1 MTVDPAAVTKAH
13 LLERLLARRA
23 ALVTLAAG
31 ITGCRPRAEDV
42 VQDVAVKLVE
52 GGVPAMVHDPDRYLA
67 RMVRNAAIDGLR
79 RRAREPFCPHL
90 DEDAAGDGPALCR
103 HTLCPERTMA
113 GCEALRLVMTALD
126 ELPARTRDTFAA
138 HRLDGVPQK
147 DIAGRLGVSPTL
159 VNFMVRAAHDHCR
172 ARLHHAEG
180 TPQPEDRQSR
190 LGT

>member
-13 LLERLLARRA
+13 LLDRLLARRA

-42 VQDVAVKLVE
+42 VQDVAVKLME
-52 GGVPAMVHDPDRYLA
+52 GGAPAAVRDPDRYLA

-79 RRAREPFCPHL
+79 RRAREPVCPHL
-90 DEDAAGDGPALCR
+90 DEDAGGDGQALCR
-103 HTLCPERTMA
+103 HSLCPERTMA
-113 GCEALRLVMTALD
+113 GCQALRLVLTALD

-180 TPQPEDRQSR
+180 LPQPEDRQSR